1 MRRDQMSRI
10 PAQRLSASNPLQFS
24 TRRRATVAAMG
35 ANEYARAEMMER
47 ERCWFNECL
56 QLVAELART
65 VFLRLVVAWR
75 GSEKQWRCWGKAGS
89 GQNLADPCG
98 LHQKTCRQISLTG
111 QEGLPLAR

>member
-1 MRRDQMSRI
+1 MSRI

-65 VFLRLVVAWR
+65 AVGRGVERLRETMALLGKSW
-75 GSEKQWRCWGKAGS
+75 QWAES
-89 GQNLADPCG
+89 G
-98 LHQKTCRQISLTG
+98 
-111 QEGLPLAR
+111 